1 MRVILASASPR
12 RRELLGLLQVPFEVV
27 PAAIDE
33 AVHAGEAPRP
43 YVERVCRQ
51 KAEAV
56 ERLHPDAAV
65 LAADT
70 SVVIDGEILGK
81 PGHDARLGAEML
93 RRLGGRTHEVLTAV
107 AVATAD
113 GTFAGVFTSRVTFRP
128 LSEAEVAW
136 YVGTGEGA
144 DKAGGYAVQGHAGA
158 FITAVDGSPTNVI
171 GLPLAETVALLRQAG
186 VRLPMDGG
194 GP

>member
-12 RRELLGLLQVPFEVV
+12 RRELLGLLQVPFKVV

-33 AVHAGEAPRP
+33 AVHPGEAPRP

-107 AVATAD
+107 AVATAG
-113 GTFAGVFTSRVTFRP
+113 GTFAGVFTSRVTFRL

-171 GLPLAETVALLRQAG
+171 GLPLAETVALLRRAG

-194 GP
+194 GR